1 MALSPEPVLHCCA
14 PHGQSEKSPATLD
27 TCNCPPQGQALE
39 AGTFQHS
46 FVSLGRRAKLKCLQ
60 VLRVVRFDEPGLA
73 TTT

>member
-14 PHGQSEKSPATLD
+14 SYGQNEKSPATLD
-27 TCNCPPQGQALE
+27 TSSYRPQGQALD

-46 FVSLGRRAKLKCLQ
+46 FVSLGSRANLKCLQ